1 MAWVRSA
8 WLELLASGIG
18 WSEVVGVGGA
28 DDGAQRT
35 GDPGWWRRAV
45 VYQIYQRSFADANAD
60 GIGDL
65 EGITSKVPYVVSIGV
80 DVVWVSPSYPSALA
94 DGGYDVDDYRMSIP
108 GWGPWTTLM
117 RWPARWQRRVAADR
131 RHRAQPHL

>member
-8 WLELLASGIG
+8 WLELLAPGIG

-35 GDPGWWRRAV
+35 RDPGWWRRAV
-45 VYQIYQRSFADANAD
+45 VYQIYPRIFADANAH

-65 EGITSKVPYVVSIGV
+65 KGMTSRVPYVVSLGV
-80 DVVWVSPSYPSALA
+80 DVVWASPFYGATA
-94 DGGYDVDDYRMSIP
+94 AFVGGVR
-108 GWGPWTTLM
+108 GFERG
-117 RWPARWQRRVAADR
+117 
-131 RHRAQPHL
+131 